1 VGDDGQEEFQRH
13 GKWRGR
19 ALIASAVLVGL
30 VLIFHRPLLLGL
42 GRQIVLHYAAREHV
56 KADFRLEGTAFNG
69 LVMRNLHAVTIGP
82 GPIESIDAETV
93 RADYSL
99 LALLLHGPSQL
110 LRNMEVRS
118 AQIVLNP
125 AKAASRPHK
134 RIRLPA
140 LFPERGKLVDTTLI
154 VRGVPHDLAI
164 EHVDLDL
171 DPDRPGELR
180 IDKLQLP
187 AGQSWRKI
195 SGQTSYTNKNL
206 ILRDLSLN
214 DQERVRLLNVD
225 ASKIGAKTLSMN
237 LEAVI
242 GAGTISGSMT
252 LNETRSSLNTKV
264 HLVGERVEAAALNKY
279 LGLPEGFI
287 GGQIERFSLDGT
299 GVLNKPNS
307 WSATM
312 SARANDLRQQQITFD
327 HCAFEV
333 SAQLGRAI
341 LQSADM
347 VQGKNELHLRGA
359 AELPADLK
367 QFRRSP
373 ATLEITAAALDLQR
387 LTAGTPQPLTGSAQI
402 QGNIEI
408 KNGKIDTNFTASGGA
423 IGFESGT
430 IEKLTVNLRASK
442 IMPPP
447 VAAGTAAA
455 TADRKSWFAD
465 LRSALDLEITNVRYR
480 DYAIDSV
487 EGALR
492 SADDVLRLERLNL
505 RRNQNDLSVRGRY
518 RLPEELRMAVSQSA
532 QVDLSWNATE
542 LGDYWISDS
551 PDKVTGPLHIAAQ
564 IERKQGLS
572 NGQITIFGSNL
583 KMRDLLFKQLS
594 SQCSISNN
602 VIYVND
608 FTASLNERDFIG
620 ANGLVDLRA
629 PHRYRGKLSASVSD
643 LSTLEPLL
651 AAYGNERKLAGS
663 FFIDWDGRGETA
675 TTFQHSG
682 KLKLALEKGRYGDL
696 QSLQANA
703 EATYSPAGLNVP
715 ILFLGSNKMD
725 FQATGR
731 ASGATLELTKIQL
744 DQGTAKYASGYVS
757 VPFIWKNL
765 GTRAPVSPS
774 DGKVMATFQSE
785 NIDIKKLFEDVGVKP
800 AASGTVNVKLDA
812 QGTLADLNARLD
824 MQMRDVR
831 SEQLPKLEPATFDL
845 TAQVQHNQLNI
856 SGKLQQAK
864 IQPLELTANLPFNAA
879 KILRQ
884 RKMDEATPLTAKVRL
899 PRSSV
904 NFLRQFV
911 PAIQQLDGDAALD
924 VDLGG
929 TIGRPIFTGAGD
941 MTVNLARFSDPTLPA
956 LTNFKG
962 RLNFARDALTLER
975 FGGELAGGPF
985 SVTGRIT
992 FPKLTAA
999 NLDLQLKANS
1009 ALVAR
1014 NDTLT
1019 ARADANIKVVGPISS
1034 ATVTGNVALTNSQF
1048 LKNIDL
1054 IPIGLPGRPAPQPP
1068 SSRPDFSFPQ
1078 PPIRDWKFD
1087 VAIKTKDAVLIRG
1100 NLANGGA
1107 VSDLKLSGTGL
1118 HPGLQGLVRLNDV
1131 EATLPF
1137 SRLEIAS
1144 GFLYFDPGDSMNPKI
1159 DLHGTSLLRDY
1170 TIHVYVYGTLLAPEA
1185 LFSSEPPLPQ
1195 EEIISLLATGATREE
1210 LTASNNVLAGRA
1222 ATLLVQQLYR
1232 KIFKKGQP
1240 TKGESVFNRLDVDF
1254 GTVDPRTGQQKATAR
1269 FKVNQH
1275 FLLIGDLG
1283 VGGDFR
1289 GMVRYLIR
1297 FR

>member
-1 VGDDGQEEFQRH
+1 MGEDGQAKFQRR

-19 ALIASAVLVGL
+19 ALIALAVLFGL

-42 GRQIVLHYAAREHV
+42 GRQVVLHYAAREHV
-56 KADFRLEGTAFNG
+56 KAEFRLEGTVFNG

-110 LRNMEVRS
+110 LRNVEVRS

-134 RIRLPA
+134 KIRLPA
-140 LFPERGKLVDTTLI
+140 LFPERGKFVDTTLI
-154 VRGVPHDLAI
+154 VRDAPRDLAI

-171 DPDRPGELR
+171 DPGRPGELR

-195 SGQTSYTNKNL
+195 SGQTSYANRSL
-206 ILRDLSLN
+206 ILRDLALN
-214 DQERVRLLNVD
+214 DQERIRLLNVD
-225 ASKIGAKTLSMN
+225 ASKIAAKTLSVN

-242 GAGTISGSMT
+242 GTGTISGSMT

-264 HLVGERVEAAALNKY
+264 HFLGERIEAAALNKY

-299 GVLNKPNS
+299 AVLNKPNS

-312 SARANDLRQQQITFD
+312 SAQANNLRQQQITFD
-327 HCAFEV
+327 HCVFEL
-333 SAQLGRAI
+333 SAQQGRAI
-341 LQSADM
+341 LHSADM
-347 VQGKNELHLRGA
+347 VQGKNEFHLRGA

-367 QFRRSP
+367 QFGRSP
-373 ATLEITAAALDLQR
+373 ATLEITAAALDPQR
-387 LTAGTPQPLTGSAQI
+387 LMAGTAQPLTGSAQI
-402 QGNIEI
+402 QGKIEI
-408 KNGKIDTNFTASGGA
+408 KNGKIDANFMALGSS
-423 IGFESGT
+423 IGFENGT
-430 IEKLTVNLRASK
+430 IEKLSVNLRASK
-442 IMPPP
+442 IMPPSNI
-447 VAAGTAAA
+447 
-455 TADRKSWFAD
+455 RKSWFAD
-465 LRSALDLEITNVRYR
+465 LRSAVDLEISNVRYR

-492 SADDVLRLERLNL
+492 GADDVLKLERLNL

-518 RLPEELRMAVSQSA
+518 RLPEELSMAASQSA

-564 IERKQGLS
+564 IERKQELS

-629 PHRYRGKLSASVSD
+629 PHRYRGKVSASVSD
-643 LSTLEPLL
+643 LSTLEPLC
-651 AAYGNERKLAGS
+651 AAYGNEHKLAGS
-663 FFIDWDGRGETA
+663 FFINWDGRGETA
-675 TTFQHSG
+675 TSFKHSG

-703 EATYSPAGLNVP
+703 EATYSPDGLDIP
-715 ILFLGSNKMD
+715 TLFFGSNKMD
-725 FQATGR
+725 FQAIVR
-731 ASGATLELTKIQL
+731 ASGETLEITKIQL

-765 GTRAPVSPS
+765 GTSAPVSPS
-774 DGKVMATFQSE
+774 NGTVTATFQSE
-785 NIDIKKLFEDVGVKP
+785 NIDIKRLFRDVGVKP
-800 AASGTVNVKLDA
+800 VASGTVNVKLDA
-812 QGTLADLNARLD
+812 QGILADLNARLD
-824 MQMRDVR
+824 VRMRDVR

-845 TAQVQHNQLNI
+845 TAQAQHNQLNV

-864 IQPLELTANLPFNAA
+864 IQPLELTANLPFNTAE
-879 KILRQ
+879 ILRQ
-884 RKMDEATPLTAKVRL
+884 RKVDEATPLRAKVRL

-911 PAIQQLDGDAALD
+911 PTIQQLDGDAALD

-999 NLDLQLKANS
+999 NLDLQLKAHS
-1009 ALVAR
+1009 VLVAR

-1048 LKNIDL
+1048 LKDIDL

-1118 HPGLQGLVRLNDV
+1118 HPGLQGLVRLKDV

-1144 GFLYFDPGDSMNPKI
+1144 GFLYFDPSDSMNPKI

-1195 EEIISLLATGATREE
+1195 EEVISLLATGATREE

-1240 TKGESVFNRLDVDF
+1240 TKGESVFNRLDVDI
-1254 GTVDPRTGQQKATAR
+1254 GMVDPRTGQQKGTAR
-1269 FKVNQH
+1269 FKVNQQ

>member
-1 VGDDGQEEFQRH
+1 VAEDGRAEFQTGR
-13 GKWRGR
+13 KWRGR
-19 ALIASAVLVGL
+19 VLIGSAVLFGL

-56 KADFRLEGTAFNG
+56 KADFRLEGTVFNG
-69 LVMRNLHAVTIGP
+69 LVMRDLHAVRIGP

-93 RADYSL
+93 HADYDL

-110 LRNMEVRS
+110 LKNVEVRS
-118 AQIVLNP
+118 AQIVLDP
-125 AKAASRPHK
+125 AKAASKPHRK
-134 RIRLPA
+134 IRLPA
-140 LFPERGKLVDTTLI
+140 LFPERGKFVDTTLI
-154 VRGVPHDLAI
+154 MRGVPHDLAI

-171 DPDRPGELR
+171 DPGRPGELR

-195 SGQTSYTNKNL
+195 SGQTSYTNRSL
-206 ILRDLSLN
+206 ILRDLALN
-214 DQERVRLLNVD
+214 NQERIRLLNVD
-225 ASKIGAKTLSMN
+225 ASKIAAKTLSIN
-237 LEAVI
+237 LEAAI

-264 HLVGERVEAAALNKY
+264 HFLGERIQATALDKY

-287 GGQIERFSLDGT
+287 SGQIERFSLDGT

-312 SARANDLRQQQITFD
+312 SAKANDLRQQQITFD
-327 HCAFEV
+327 HCAFEL
-333 SAQLGRAI
+333 SAQTGRAI

-347 VQGKNELHLRGA
+347 IQGKNEFHLRGA
-359 AELPADLK
+359 ADLPADLK
-367 QFRRSP
+367 QFGRTP
-373 ATLEITAAALDLQR
+373 AMLEITAAASDLEQ

-402 QGNIEI
+402 QGKIEI
-408 KNGKIDTNFTASGGA
+408 KNGRIDANFMALGGS
-423 IGFESGT
+423 IGFENGT
-430 IEKLTVNLRASK
+430 IEKLSVRLSASK
-442 IMPPP
+442 TMPPSNI
-447 VAAGTAAA
+447 
-455 TADRKSWFAD
+455 RKSWFAD
-465 LRSALDLEITNVRYR
+465 LRSAVDVEISKARYR
-480 DYAIDSV
+480 DYAIDSA
-487 EGALR
+487 EGVLR
-492 SADDVLRLERLNL
+492 GVDDVLKLERLNL

-518 RLPEELRMAVSQSA
+518 RLPEKLSIAASQSA
-532 QVDLSWNATE
+532 QVDLSWDATE

-551 PDKVTGPLHIAAQ
+551 PDKITGPLHVAAQ

-572 NGQITIFGSNL
+572 NGQITIFGSNV

-608 FTASLNERDFIG
+608 FTASLNERDFVG

-629 PHRYRGKLSASVSD
+629 PHRYRGKVSASVGD
-643 LSTLEPLL
+643 LSTLEPLF
-651 AAYGNERKLAGS
+651 AAYGNEHKLAGS
-663 FFIDWDGRGETA
+663 FFINWDGRGETA
-675 TTFQHSG
+675 TSFKHSG

-696 QSLQANA
+696 QSLQANV
-703 EATYSPAGLNVP
+703 EATYSPDGLDIP
-715 ILFLGSNKMD
+715 TLFFVSNKMD
-725 FQATGR
+725 FQAIVR
-731 ASGATLELTKIQL
+731 ASGETLEITKIQL

-774 DGKVMATFQSE
+774 DGKVTATFQSE
-785 NIDIKKLFEDVGVKP
+785 NIDIKKLFGDVGVKP
-800 AASGTVNVKLDA
+800 VASGTVNVKLDA

-824 MQMRDVR
+824 VRMRDVR

-845 TAQVQHNQLNI
+845 TAQAQHNQLNV
-856 SGKLQQAK
+856 SGKLQQTK
-864 IQPLELTANLPFNAA
+864 IQPLELTANLPFNMA

-884 RKMDEATPLTAKVRL
+884 RKVDETTPLTAKIRL

-911 PAIQQLDGDAALD
+911 PAIQQLDGDVALD
-924 VDLGG
+924 VNLGG
-929 TIGRPIFTGAGD
+929 TIGRPLFTGAGD

-1009 ALVAR
+1009 ALIAR

-1019 ARADANIKVVGPISS
+1019 ARADANIKVVGPIGN
-1034 ATVTGNVALTNSQF
+1034 ATVTGNVALTNSEF

-1078 PPIRDWKFD
+1078 PPIRNWKFD

-1144 GFLYFDPGDSMNPKI
+1144 GFLYFDPSDSMNPKI

-1195 EEIISLLATGATREE
+1195 EEVISLLATGATREE
-1210 LTASNNVLAGRA
+1210 LTANNNVLAGRA

-1275 FLLIGDLG
+1275 FLLVGDLG

>member
-1 VGDDGQEEFQRH
+1 MGDDGQAEFQRH

-19 ALIASAVLVGL
+19 ALIVSAVLFGL
-30 VLIFHRPLLLGL
+30 VLTFHRPLLLGL
-42 GRQIVLHYAAREHV
+42 GRQVVLHYAAREHV
-56 KADFRLEGTAFNG
+56 KADFRLEGTVFNG

-93 RADYSL
+93 HADYSL
-99 LALLLHGPSQL
+99 LALLLHGPAQL
-110 LRNMEVRS
+110 LRNVEVRS
-118 AQIVLNP
+118 AHIVLNP

-134 RIRLPA
+134 KIRLPA
-140 LFPERGKLVDTTLI
+140 LFPERGKFVDTTLI
-154 VRGVPHDLAI
+154 VRGAPRDFAV

-171 DPDRPGELR
+171 DPRAPGELR
-180 IDKLQLP
+180 IGKVQLP

-195 SGQTSYTNKNL
+195 SGQTSYTNRNL
-206 ILRDLSLN
+206 ILHDLALN
-214 DQERVRLLNVD
+214 DQERIRLLNVD
-225 ASKIGAKTLSMN
+225 ASKMAAKTLSMN

-252 LNETRSSLNTKV
+252 LNETRSSLNTRV
-264 HLVGERVEAAALNKY
+264 HLLGERIEAAALNKY

-287 GGQIERFSLDGT
+287 GGQIKRLDIDGT
-299 GVLNKPNS
+299 GVLNRPS
-307 WSATM
+307 TWSGTM
-312 SARANDLRQQQITFD
+312 SAEASNLRDQQITFD
-327 HCAFEV
+327 HCVFEL
-333 SAQLGRAI
+333 SAQQGRAI
-341 LQSADM
+341 LQAADM
-347 VQGKNELHLRGA
+347 VRGKNEFHLRGS

-367 QFRRSP
+367 QFGRSP
-373 ATLEITAAALDLQR
+373 ATLEIAAAALDLQR

-402 QGNIEI
+402 NGKIEI
-408 KNGKIDTNFTASGGA
+408 KNGKFDANFMASGGS
-423 IGFESGT
+423 IGFENGA
-430 IEKLTVNLRASK
+430 IDKLSVNLRASK
-442 IMPPP
+442 IVPPSNI
-447 VAAGTAAA
+447 
-455 TADRKSWFAD
+455 RKSWFAD
-465 LRSALDLEITNVRYR
+465 LRSAVDLKISNVRYR

-487 EGALR
+487 EGSLR
-492 SADDVLRLERLNL
+492 GADDMLKLERLNL

-518 RLPEELRMAVSQSA
+518 RLPEELRLAASQST

-551 PDKVTGPLHIAAQ
+551 PDKITGPLHVAAQ
-564 IERKQGLS
+564 IERKQGVS

-594 SQCSISNN
+594 SQCSISSN

-608 FTASLNERDFIG
+608 FTASLNERDFIY

-651 AAYGNERKLAGS
+651 TAYGNERKLAGS
-663 FFIDWDGRGETA
+663 FFVNWDGRGEAA
-675 TTFQHSG
+675 TTFKHSG
-682 KLKLALEKGRYGDL
+682 RLKLALEKGRYGDL
-696 QSLQANA
+696 QSLQAKA

-725 FQATGR
+725 FQAIIRT
-731 ASGATLELTKIQL
+731 SGATLELTKIQL

-774 DGKVMATFQSE
+774 NGKVTATFQSE
-785 NIDIKKLFEDVGVKP
+785 NIDIKRLFEDVGVKP
-800 AASGTVNVKLDA
+800 AASGTVNVKFDA
-812 QGTLADLNARLD
+812 QGTLADLNARLNV
-824 MQMRDVR
+824 QMRDVR

-845 TAQVQHNQLNI
+845 TAQAQHNQLNV
-856 SGKLQQAK
+856 SGKLQQTK
-864 IQPLELTANLPFNAA
+864 IQPMELTANLPFNAA
-879 KILRQ
+879 KILRE
-884 RKMDEATPLTAKVRL
+884 RKLDEATPLSAKVRL

-911 PAIQQLDGDAALD
+911 PAIQELDGDAALD

-929 TIGRPIFTGAGD
+929 TIGRPIFSGTGD

-962 RLNFARDALTLER
+962 RLNFARDALTFER

-999 NLDLQLKANS
+999 NLDLQLKADS

-1019 ARADANIKVVGPISS
+1019 VRANANIKVVGPISS

-1144 GFLYFDPGDSMNPKI
+1144 GFLYFDPSDSMNPKV

-1210 LTASNNVLAGRA
+1210 LTAGNSVLAGRA

-1240 TKGESVFNRLDVDF
+1240 TKGESVFNRLDVDI

-1269 FKVNQH
+1269 FKVNQQ
-1275 FLLIGDLG
+1275 FVLVGDLG

>member
-1 VGDDGQEEFQRH
+1 MGDDGQEEFQRH

-19 ALIASAVLVGL
+19 ALIASAVLFGL
-30 VLIFHRPLLLGL
+30 VLIFHRPLMLGL

-56 KADFRLEGTAFNG
+56 KADFRLEGAAFNG

-237 LEAVI
+237 LEAMI

-1054 IPIGLPGRPAPQPP
+1054 IPIGLPGRPAPQP
-1068 SSRPDFSFPQ
+1068 
-1078 PPIRDWKFD
+1078 
-1087 VAIKTKDAVLIRG
+1087 
-1100 NLANGGA
+1100 
-1107 VSDLKLSGTGL
+1107 
-1118 HPGLQGLVRLNDV
+1118 
-1131 EATLPF
+1131 
-1137 SRLEIAS
+1137 
-1144 GFLYFDPGDSMNPKI
+1144 
-1159 DLHGTSLLRDY
+1159 
-1170 TIHVYVYGTLLAPEA
+1170 
-1185 LFSSEPPLPQ
+1185 
-1195 EEIISLLATGATREE
+1195 
-1210 LTASNNVLAGRA
+1210 
-1222 ATLLVQQLYR
+1222 
-1232 KIFKKGQP
+1232 
-1240 TKGESVFNRLDVDF
+1240 
-1254 GTVDPRTGQQKATAR
+1254 
-1269 FKVNQH
+1269 
-1275 FLLIGDLG
+1275 
-1283 VGGDFR
+1283 
-1289 GMVRYLIR
+1289 
-1297 FR
+1297 

>member
-1 VGDDGQEEFQRH
+1 MGEDGEAEIPPY
-13 GKWRGR
+13 RGWKRR
-19 ALIASAVLVGL
+19 AWIALAIFGAL
-30 VLIFHRPLLLGL
+30 VLIFHRPLLQGL
-42 GRQIVLHYAAREHV
+42 VRQIALHYAAKENL
-56 KADFRLEGTAFNG
+56 KMDFRLEGNVLTG
-69 LVMRNLHAVTIGP
+69 LTVRNFHAVAIGP
-82 GPIESIDAETV
+82 SDVESIDADF
-93 RADYSL
+93 AHGDYNL
-99 LALLLHGPSQL
+99 WRFLRHGPTDAF
-110 LRNMEVRS
+110 RNIEVRC
-118 AQIVLNP
+118 ARFVLNP
-125 AKAASRPHK
+125 AGTPLKVRPPK
-134 RIRLPA
+134 VDERIRLPGIIPA
-140 LFPERGKLVDTTLI
+140 ERLRLSDVDLV
-154 VRGVPHDLAI
+154 VRNQPHDFVMQ
-164 EHVDLDL
+164 HVDLDL
-171 DPDRPGELR
+171 NPRTPGELR
-180 IDKLQLP
+180 IEKLQLP
-187 AGQSWRKI
+187 TAPAWSKI
-195 SGQTSYTNKNL
+195 SAPVSYVNSNL
-206 ILRDLSLN
+206 MVRDLVLNNEERIHSL
-214 DQERVRLLNVD
+214 RVD
-225 ASKIGAKTLSMN
+225 ASRIRSGTL
-237 LEAVI
+237 
-242 GAGTISGSMT
+242 TIEVESEMGSGKLSGS
-252 LNETRSSLNTKV
+252 LLLRETRTSLNTDT
-264 HLVGERVEAAALNKY
+264 HLVVENVKVEALNKY
-279 LGLPEGFI
+279 LGLSEAIRRGD
-287 GGQIERFSLDGT
+287 IERLTIDGT
-299 GVLNKPNS
+299 GVLNTPRTWNGTA
-307 WSATM
+307 SAHINNFREQGIFFDRVDFQVI
-312 SARANDLRQQQITFD
+312 ARDGIATLPVADLV
-327 HCAFEV
+327 H
-333 SAQLGRAI
+333 AQN
-341 LQSADM
+341 
-347 VQGKNELHLRGA
+347 KFHLRGS
-359 AELPADLK
+359 AELPPDIR
-367 QFRRSP
+367 QFGRSA
-373 ATLEITAAALDLQR
+373 ATLELTGKAVDLHAM
-387 LTAGTPQPLTGSAQI
+387 TAGSVEPLTGSAQI
-402 QGNIEI
+402 NGKIEI
-408 KNGKIDTNFTASGGA
+408 KNGKFDANFMASGGS
-423 IGFESGT
+423 IGFENGA
-430 IEKLTVNLRASK
+430 IDKLSVNLRASK
-442 IMPPP
+442 IVPPSNI
-447 VAAGTAAA
+447 
-455 TADRKSWFAD
+455 RKSWFAD
-465 LRSALDLEITNVRYR
+465 LRSAVDLEITDVRYR

-492 SADDVLRLERLNL
+492 GAGDVVKLERLNL

-518 RLPEELRMAVSQSA
+518 RLPEELRMAASQSA
-532 QVDLSWNATE
+532 QLDLSLNAIE
-542 LGDYWISDS
+542 LGDYWASDS
-551 PDKVTGPLHIAAQ
+551 PDKITGTLHVAAQ
-564 IERKQGLS
+564 IERKQGVS

-594 SQCSISNN
+594 SQCSISSN

-651 AAYGNERKLAGS
+651 TAYGNERKLAGS
-663 FFIDWDGRGETA
+663 FFINWDGRGEAA
-675 TTFQHSG
+675 TTFKHSG
-682 KLKLALEKGRYGDL
+682 SLKLALEKGRYGDL
-696 QSLQANA
+696 QSLQAKA
-703 EATYSPAGLNVP
+703 EAAYSPAGLNVP

-725 FQATGR
+725 FQAIVR

-774 DGKVMATFQSE
+774 DGKVTATFQSE
-785 NIDIKKLFEDVGVKP
+785 NIDIKRLFEDVGVKP
-800 AASGTVNVKLDA
+800 AASGTINVKFDA

-824 MQMRDVR
+824 VQMRDVR
-831 SEQLPKLEPATFDL
+831 SEQLPKLDPATFDL
-845 TAQVQHNQLNI
+845 TAQAQHNQLNV
-856 SGKLQQAK
+856 SGKLQQTK
-864 IQPLELTANLPFNAA
+864 IQPMELTANLPFNAA
-879 KILRQ
+879 KILRE
-884 RKMDEATPLTAKVRL
+884 RKLDEATPLSAKVRL

-911 PAIQQLDGDAALD
+911 PAIQELDGDVALD

-929 TIGRPIFTGAGD
+929 TIGHPIFTGAGD

-962 RLNFARDALTLER
+962 RLNFARNALTLER

-999 NLDLQLKANS
+999 NLDLQLKAES

-1019 ARADANIKVVGPISS
+1019 ARADANIKVVGPIGS

-1144 GFLYFDPGDSMNPKI
+1144 GFLYFDPSDSMNPKI

-1185 LFSSEPPLPQ
+1185 VFSSEPPLPQ
-1195 EEIISLLATGATREE
+1195 EEVISLLATGVTREE

-1222 ATLLVQQLYR
+1222 ASLLVQQLYR
-1232 KIFKKGQP
+1232 KIFKKGEP
-1240 TKGESVFNRLDVDF
+1240 TKGESVFNRLDVDI
-1254 GTVDPRTGQQKATAR
+1254 GMVDPRTGQQKATAR
-1269 FKVNQH
+1269 FKINQQ
-1275 FLLIGDLG
+1275 FVLVGDLG

>member
-1 VGDDGQEEFQRH
+1 MAEDGQTEFQRR
-13 GKWRGR
+13 GKWRSR
-19 ALIASAVLVGL
+19 ALIALVVLFGL

-69 LVMRNLHAVTIGP
+69 LVMRNLHAVRIGP

-93 RADYSL
+93 QADYDL

-110 LRNMEVRS
+110 LKNLEVRS
-118 AQIVLNP
+118 AQIVLDP
-125 AKAASRPHK
+125 AKAASKPHK
-134 RIRLPA
+134 KIRLPA
-140 LFPERGKLVDTTLI
+140 LFPERGKFVDTTLI
-154 VRGVPHDLAI
+154 MRGVPHDLAI

-171 DPDRPGELR
+171 DPGRPGELR

-195 SGQTSYTNKNL
+195 SGQTSYTNRNL
-206 ILRDLSLN
+206 ILRDLALN
-214 DQERVRLLNVD
+214 DQERIRLLNVD
-225 ASKIGAKTLSMN
+225 ASKIAAKTLSIN
-237 LEAVI
+237 LEAAI

-264 HLVGERVEAAALNKY
+264 HLLGERIEAAALNKY

-287 GGQIERFSLDGT
+287 GGQIERFSLGGT

-312 SARANDLRQQQITFD
+312 SAQANDLRQQQITFD
-327 HCAFEV
+327 HCAVEL
-333 SAQLGRAI
+333 SAQPGRAI

-347 VQGKNELHLRGA
+347 IQGKNEFHLRGVA
-359 AELPADLK
+359 DLPADLK
-367 QFRRSP
+367 QFGRSP
-373 ATLEITAAALDLQR
+373 ATLEITGAALDLER
-387 LTAGTPQPLTGSAQI
+387 LTAGTPQPLTGSARI
-402 QGNIEI
+402 QGKIEL
-408 KNGKIDTNFTASGGA
+408 KNGRIDANFMALGGS
-423 IGFESGT
+423 IGFENGT
-430 IEKLTVNLRASK
+430 IEKLSVNLSASK
-442 IMPPP
+442 IMPPSNI
-447 VAAGTAAA
+447 
-455 TADRKSWFAD
+455 RKSWFAD
-465 LRSALDLEITNVRYR
+465 LRSAVDVEISKARYR

-487 EGALR
+487 EGVLR
-492 SADDVLRLERLNL
+492 GVDDVLKLERLNL

-518 RLPEELRMAVSQSA
+518 RLPEKLSMAASQSA
-532 QVDLSWNATE
+532 QVDLSWDATE

-551 PDKVTGPLHIAAQ
+551 PDKITGPLHVAAQ

-572 NGQITIFGSNL
+572 NGQITMFGSNV

-629 PHRYRGKLSASVSD
+629 PHRYRGKVSASVAD
-643 LSTLEPLL
+643 LSTLEPLFP
-651 AAYGNERKLAGS
+651 AYGNEHKLAGS
-663 FFIDWDGRGETA
+663 LFVNWDGRGETA
-675 TTFQHSG
+675 TSFKHSG

-696 QSLQANA
+696 QSLQANV
-703 EATYSPAGLNVP
+703 EATYSPDGLDIP
-715 ILFLGSNKMD
+715 TLFFGSNRMD
-725 FQATGR
+725 FQAIVR
-731 ASGATLELTKIQL
+731 ASGETLEITKIQL

-765 GTRAPVSPS
+765 GTRTPVSPS
-774 DGKVMATFQSE
+774 DGKVTGTFQSE
-785 NIDIKKLFEDVGVKP
+785 NIDIKRLFGDAGIKP
-800 AASGTVNVKLDA
+800 VASGTVNVKLDA

-824 MQMRDVR
+824 VRMRDVR

-845 TAQVQHNQLNI
+845 TAQVQHNQLSV

-864 IQPLELTANLPFNAA
+864 IQPMELTADLPFNAT
-879 KILRQ
+879 KILREH
-884 RKMDEATPLTAKVRL
+884 KLDEATPLTAKVWL

-911 PAIQQLDGDAALD
+911 PTIQALDGDVALD

-929 TIGRPIFTGAGD
+929 TIGRPIFNGAGD

-962 RLNFARDALTLER
+962 RLNFTRNALIFER

-999 NLDLQLKANS
+999 NLDLQLKADS

-1019 ARADANIKVVGPISS
+1019 ARADANIKIVGPISS
-1034 ATVTGNVALTNSQF
+1034 ATVTGNVALTNSKF

-1068 SSRPDFSFPQ
+1068 SSRPEFSFPQ

-1087 VAIKTKDAVLIRG
+1087 VAIKTKDPVLIRG

-1107 VSDLKLSGTGL
+1107 ISDLKLSGTGL
-1118 HPGLQGLVRLNDV
+1118 HPALQGLVRLKDV

-1137 SRLEIAS
+1137 SRMEIAS
-1144 GFLYFDPGDSMNPKI
+1144 GSLYFDPNDSMNPKI

-1170 TIHVYVYGTLLAPEA
+1170 TINVYVYGTLLAPEA
-1185 LFSSEPPLPQ
+1185 LFTSEPPLAQ
-1195 EEIISLLATGATREE
+1195 EEIISLLATGATRAE
-1210 LTASNNVLAGRA
+1210 LTGSNNVLAGRA

-1240 TKGESVFNRLDVDF
+1240 TKGESVFNRLAVDL
-1254 GTVDPRTGQQKATAR
+1254 GMVDPRTGQQQATAR
-1269 FKVNQH
+1269 FKINQQ
-1275 FLLIGDLG
+1275 FVLVGDIGI
-1283 VGGDFR
+1283 GGEFR
-1289 GMVRYLIR
+1289 GMVKYLIR

>member
-1 VGDDGQEEFQRH
+1 VTEDGQAEFQTR

-19 ALIASAVLVGL
+19 VLIGSAVLFGL

-42 GRQIVLHYAAREHV
+42 GRQIVLHYAAREDV
-56 KADFRLEGTAFNG
+56 KADFHLEGTVFNG
-69 LVMRNLHAVTIGP
+69 LVMRNLHAVRIGP

-93 RADYSL
+93 HADYDL

-110 LRNMEVRS
+110 LKNVEVRS
-118 AQIVLNP
+118 ARIVLNP
-125 AKAASRPHK
+125 AKAASKPHK
-134 RIRLPA
+134 KIRLPM
-140 LFPERGKLVDTTLI
+140 LFPERGKFVDTTLI

-171 DPDRPGELR
+171 DPGRPGELR

-195 SGQTSYTNKNL
+195 SGQTSYTNRSL
-206 ILRDLSLN
+206 ILRDLALN
-214 DQERVRLLNVD
+214 DQERIRLLNVD
-225 ASKIGAKTLSMN
+225 ASKIAAKTLSMN
-237 LEAVI
+237 LEAAI
-242 GAGTISGSMT
+242 GAGAISGSMT
-252 LNETRSSLNTKV
+252 LNETRSLLNTKV
-264 HLVGERVEAAALNKY
+264 HLLGERIEAAALNKY
-279 LGLPEGFI
+279 LGFPDGFI
-287 GGQIERFSLDGT
+287 SGQIERFRLDGT
-299 GVLNKPNS
+299 GVLNAPS
-307 WSATM
+307 TWSGTI
-312 SARANDLRQQQITFD
+312 SAQASNICARQITFD
-327 HCAFEV
+327 YCVFEL
-333 SAQLGRAI
+333 SAQQGRAT
-341 LQSADM
+341 LQLADL
-347 VQGKNELHLRGA
+347 VQGKNEFHLRGLS
-359 AELPADLK
+359 ELPKDIK
-367 QFRRSP
+367 QFGSSWS
-373 ATLEITAAALDLQR
+373 TLEIVAAVPDLQR
-387 LTAGTPQPLTGSAQI
+387 VTGETPHPLTGSIQI
-402 QGNIEI
+402 DGRIDIE
-408 KNGKIDTNFTASGGA
+408 NGTMHADLGASGRS
-423 IGFESGT
+423 IGFEDGT
-430 IEKLTVNLRASK
+430 IEKLSASLRVSK
-442 IMPPP
+442 I
-447 VAAGTAAA
+447 VAPSAN
-455 TADRKSWFAD
+455 RKSWLAD
-465 LRSALDLEITNVRYR
+465 LRSKMLWDITNIHYR
-480 DYAIDSV
+480 EYVIDSV
-487 EGALR
+487 ELVF
-492 SADDVLRLERLNL
+492 SELNDVVELEHLNL
-505 RRNQNDLSVRGRY
+505 RRNQNNVTLLGRY
-518 RLPEELRMAVSQSA
+518 RLPEELRAAALQPA
-532 QVDLSWNATE
+532 QADLLLEARE
-542 LGDYWISDS
+542 LGDYWAYDS
-551 PDKVTGPLHIAAQ
+551 PDKITGPLHVAAQ
-564 IERKQGLS
+564 IERKHGLS

-629 PHRYRGKLSASVSD
+629 PHRYRGKVSASVGD
-643 LSTLEPLL
+643 LSTLEPLF

-663 FFIDWDGRGETA
+663 FFINWDGRGETA
-675 TTFQHSG
+675 TSFKHSG

-703 EATYSPAGLNVP
+703 EATYSPDGLNIP
-715 ILFLGSNKMD
+715 TLFFGSNKMD
-725 FQATGR
+725 FQAIAQ
-731 ASGATLELTKIQL
+731 ASGTKLELTKIQL

-765 GTRAPVSPS
+765 GTRAPISPS
-774 DGKVMATFQSE
+774 DGKVTATFQSE

-800 AASGTVNVKLDA
+800 VASGTVNVKLDA

-824 MQMRDVR
+824 VQMRDVR

-845 TAQVQHNQLNI
+845 TAQAQHNQLNV
-856 SGKLQQAK
+856 SGKLQQTK
-864 IQPLELTANLPFNAA
+864 IQPLEVTANLPFNTA

-884 RKMDEATPLTAKVRL
+884 RKVDEATPLRAKVRL

-911 PAIQQLDGDAALD
+911 PAIQQLDGDVALD

-1009 ALVAR
+1009 ALIAR

-1144 GFLYFDPGDSMNPKI
+1144 GFLYFDPSDSMNPKI

-1195 EEIISLLATGATREE
+1195 EEVISLLATGATREE
-1210 LTASNNVLAGRA
+1210 LTANNNVLAGRA

-1275 FLLIGDLG
+1275 FLLVGDLG

-1289 GMVRYLIR
+1289 GMVKYLIR

>member
-1 VGDDGQEEFQRH
+1 VH
-13 GKWRGR
+13 
-19 ALIASAVLVGL
+19 
-30 VLIFHRPLLLGL
+30 
-42 GRQIVLHYAAREHV
+42 
-56 KADFRLEGTAFNG
+56 
-69 LVMRNLHAVTIGP
+69 
-82 GPIESIDAETV
+82 
-93 RADYSL
+93 ADYNL
-99 LALLLHGPSQL
+99 LALLLHGPSEL
-110 LRNMEVRS
+110 LKNVEVRS
-118 AQIVLNP
+118 ARIVLNP
-125 AKAASRPHK
+125 AKAASKPHK
-134 RIRLPA
+134 KIRLPA
-140 LFPERGKLVDTTLI
+140 FFPERGKLVDTTLI
-154 VRGVPHDLAI
+154 VRSVPRDLAF

-171 DPDRPGELR
+171 DPGRLGELR

-195 SGQTSYTNKNL
+195 SGQTSYTNRNL
-206 ILRDLSLN
+206 ILRDLALN
-214 DQERVRLLNVD
+214 DQERIRLLNVD
-225 ASKIGAKTLSMN
+225 ASKMAAKTLSMN
-237 LEAVI
+237 LEAAI
-242 GAGTISGSMT
+242 GAGTISGLMT

-264 HLVGERVEAAALNKY
+264 HFLGERIEAAALNKY

-287 GGQIERFSLDGT
+287 SGQIERFSLDGT
-299 GVLNKPNS
+299 GVLNRPS
-307 WSATM
+307 TWSGTM
-312 SARANDLRQQQITFD
+312 SAQANNLRRQQITFD
-327 HCAFEV
+327 HCVFEL
-333 SAQLGRAI
+333 SAQQGRAI
-341 LQSADM
+341 LQAADM
-347 VQGKNELHLRGA
+347 VRGKNEFHLRGS

-367 QFRRSP
+367 QFGRSP
-373 ATLEITAAALDLQR
+373 ATLEIAAAARDLQR

-402 QGNIEI
+402 NGKIEI
-408 KNGKIDTNFTASGGA
+408 KNGKFDANFMASGGS
-423 IGFESGT
+423 IGFENGA
-430 IEKLTVNLRASK
+430 IDKLSVNLRASK
-442 IMPPP
+442 IVPPSNI
-447 VAAGTAAA
+447 
-455 TADRKSWFAD
+455 RKSWFAD
-465 LRSALDLEITNVRYR
+465 LRSAVDLEITNVRYR

-492 SADDVLRLERLNL
+492 GADDVVNLERLNL

-518 RLPEELRMAVSQSA
+518 RWPEELHLAASQST

-551 PDKVTGPLHIAAQ
+551 PDKITGPLHVAAQ
-564 IERKQGLS
+564 IERKQGVS

-608 FTASLNERDFIG
+608 FTASLNERDFID
-620 ANGLVDLRA
+620 ANGLIDLRA

-651 AAYGNERKLAGS
+651 TAYGNERKLAGS
-663 FFIDWDGRGETA
+663 FFINWDGRGEAA
-675 TTFQHSG
+675 TTFKHSG
-682 KLKLALEKGRYGDL
+682 SLKLALEKGRYGDL
-696 QSLQANA
+696 QSLQAKA

-725 FQATGR
+725 FQAIVR

-774 DGKVMATFQSE
+774 NGKVTATFQSE
-785 NIDIKKLFEDVGVKP
+785 NIDIKRLFEDVGLKP
-800 AASGTVNVKLDA
+800 AASGTVNVKFDA

-824 MQMRDVR
+824 VQMRDVR

-845 TAQVQHNQLNI
+845 TAQAQHNQLNV
-856 SGKLQQAK
+856 SGKLQQTK
-864 IQPLELTANLPFNAA
+864 IQPMELTANLPFNAA
-879 KILRQ
+879 KILRE
-884 RKMDEATPLTAKVRL
+884 RKLDEATPLSAKVRL

-911 PAIQQLDGDAALD
+911 PAIQELDGDAALD

-929 TIGRPIFTGAGD
+929 TIGQPIFSGTGD

-962 RLNFARDALTLER
+962 RLNFARDALTFER

-999 NLDLQLKANS
+999 NLDLQLKADS

-1078 PPIRDWKFD
+1078 RPIRDWKFD

-1144 GFLYFDPGDSMNPKI
+1144 GFLYFDPSDSMNPKI

-1195 EEIISLLATGATREE
+1195 EEVISLLATGATREE

-1222 ATLLVQQLYR
+1222 ASLLVQQLYR

-1240 TKGESVFNRLDVDF
+1240 TKGESVFNRLDVDI
-1254 GTVDPRTGQQKATAR
+1254 GMVDPRTGQQKATAR
-1269 FKVNQH
+1269 FKINQQ
-1275 FLLIGDLG
+1275 FVLVGDLG

>member
-1 VGDDGQEEFQRH
+1 MGEDGQAKFQRR

-19 ALIASAVLVGL
+19 ALIALAVLFGL

-56 KADFRLEGTAFNG
+56 KAEFRLEGTVFNG
-69 LVMRNLHAVTIGP
+69 LVMRNLHAVRIGP

-110 LRNMEVRS
+110 LRNVEVRS

-134 RIRLPA
+134 KIRLPA
-140 LFPERGKLVDTTLI
+140 LFPERGKFVDTTLI
-154 VRGVPHDLAI
+154 VRGAPRDLAI
-164 EHVDLDL
+164 ERVDLDL
-171 DPDRPGELR
+171 DPGRPGELR

-195 SGQTSYTNKNL
+195 SGQTSYTNRSL
-206 ILRDLSLN
+206 ILRDLALN
-214 DQERVRLLNVD
+214 DQERIRLLNVD
-225 ASKIGAKTLSMN
+225 ASKIAAKTLSMN

-252 LNETRSSLNTKV
+252 LNETRSSLNTRV
-264 HLVGERVEAAALNKY
+264 HFLGERIEAGALNKY
-279 LGLPEGFI
+279 LGLAEGFI
-287 GGQIERFSLDGT
+287 AGQIERFSLDGT
-299 GVLNKPNS
+299 GMLNKPNS

-312 SARANDLRQQQITFD
+312 SAQANDLRQQQITFD
-327 HCAFEV
+327 HCVFEL
-333 SAQLGRAI
+333 SAQQGRAI

-347 VQGKNELHLRGA
+347 VQGKNAFHLRGA

-367 QFRRSP
+367 QFGRSP
-373 ATLEITAAALDLQR
+373 ATLEITAAALDLER
-387 LTAGTPQPLTGSAQI
+387 LTAGTAQPLTGSAQI
-402 QGNIEI
+402 QGKIEI
-408 KNGKIDTNFTASGGA
+408 KNGKIDANFMASGGS
-423 IGFESGT
+423 IGFENGT
-430 IEKLTVNLRASK
+430 IEKLSVKLSASK
-442 IMPPP
+442 IMP
-447 VAAGTAAA
+447 ASNI
-455 TADRKSWFAD
+455 RKSWFAD
-465 LRSALDLEITNVRYR
+465 LRSAVDLEMTNVRYR

-487 EGALR
+487 KGALR
-492 SADDVLRLERLNL
+492 GADDVLRLERLNL
-505 RRNQNDLSVRGRY
+505 RRNQNDLTVLGRY
-518 RLPEELRMAVSQSA
+518 RLPEELRMAASQSA

-564 IERKQGLS
+564 IEQKQGLS
-572 NGQITIFGSNL
+572 DGQITIFGSNL

-594 SQCSISNN
+594 LQCSISNN

-620 ANGLVDLRA
+620 ANGLVDLRG
-629 PHRYRGKLSASVSD
+629 PHRYRGNVSASVSD

-651 AAYGNERKLAGS
+651 AAYGNEHKLAGS
-663 FFIDWDGRGETA
+663 FFINWGGRGETA

-682 KLKLALEKGRYGDL
+682 KLKLSLEKGRYGDL

-725 FQATGR
+725 FQAIAR
-731 ASGATLELTKIQL
+731 ASGLTLELTKIQL
-744 DQGTAKYASGYVS
+744 DQGAAKYASGYVS

-774 DGKVMATFQSE
+774 NGKVTATFQSE
-785 NIDIKKLFEDVGVKP
+785 NIDIKRLFEDVGVKP
-800 AASGTVNVKLDA
+800 AASGTVNVKFDA
-812 QGTLADLNARLD
+812 QGTLADLSARLD
-824 MQMRDVR
+824 VQMRDVR
-831 SEQLPKLEPATFDL
+831 SEQLPKLEPATLDL
-845 TAQVQHNQLNI
+845 TAQAQHNQLNV
-856 SGKLQQAK
+856 SGKLQQTK
-864 IQPLELTANLPFNAA
+864 IQPLELTANLPFNTA

-884 RKMDEATPLTAKVRL
+884 RKVDETTPLTAKIRL

-911 PAIQQLDGDAALD
+911 PAIQQLDGDVALD
-924 VDLGG
+924 VNLGG
-929 TIGRPIFTGAGD
+929 TIGRPLFTGAGD

-962 RLNFARDALTLER
+962 RLNFAREALTLER

-985 SVTGRIT
+985 SMTGRIT

-999 NLDLQLKANS
+999 NLDLQLKADS
-1009 ALVAR
+1009 ALIAR

-1019 ARADANIKVVGPISS
+1019 ARADANIKIVGPIGS

-1144 GFLYFDPGDSMNPKI
+1144 GFLYFDPSDSMNPKI

-1170 TIHVYVYGTLLAPEA
+1170 TIHVYVYGTVLAPEA

-1240 TKGESVFNRLDVDF
+1240 TKGESVFNRLDVDI
-1254 GTVDPRTGQQKATAR
+1254 GMVDPRTGQQKATAR
-1269 FKVNQH
+1269 FRVNQH
-1275 FLLIGDLG
+1275 FLLVGDLG